1 MQRRTM
7 MAMVANLPALAL
19 PAAAYAQGAAPHAH
33 SDAEIKIGPYEVVL
47 AVRGNQATL
56 TLLDASERPVEAAPF
71 SATGVALAR
80 GNERRNMEFRPAG
93 ENRLTAAVD
102 FPFDGKFRVTVTL
115 RGPSG
120 VVGTGRYSIDP
131 TR

>member
-1 MQRRTM
+1 MQRRNM
-7 MAMVANLPALAL
+7 MAMVAGFWSLAVPASL
-19 PAAAYAQGAAPHAH
+19 YAQAAAPHVH

-47 AVRGNQATL
+47 AVRGNEASL
-56 TLLDASERPVEAAPF
+56 TLLDAHERPVEAAPF

-93 ENRLTAAVD
+93 ANRLTATVD
-102 FPFDGKFRVTVTL
+102 FPFDGKFRVTITL
-115 RGPSG
+115 RGPG
-120 VVGTGRYSIDP
+120 GMVGTGRYNIDP